1 MPSSDMTPAML
12 HACVIVGVVRTAPPD
27 LRDGVR
33 WLNAGHSAA
42 LVGDSFEHVRDAAL
56 RLAPMGSDG
65 APGNVAVHRT
75 GLQQE
80 AHYEWLLV
88 AENFIS
94 CSAHAADDGSVIHV
108 WSGVSDDMELMAS
121 LSAAT
126 GIPAARFSLHSLEGT
141 ADGTL
146 AAQAACAA
154 VELMRACGQP
164 VSVDGFWVFAQ
175 PGTATVSVGATLD
188 QGGSLLEWAYVAR
201 TTDSSPGVPANEP
214 GLYQSFFTSTRI
226 DHSAGI
232 IPPLAHTFA
241 RESFIDEI
249 ARKNER
255 DPLAFRIDHLDPVSD
270 GGARDLIRSVA
281 ERAVWQ
287 PIEKARKPGFSG
299 RGRGFAFDKP
309 ESDTPEIPAYSA
321 WIVDLDVDRTTGDV
335 AIRRVVAGRASGRRG
350 LASLSGLPARQ
361 IADAVSNAMG
371 LRLSAHPSHDETAGE
386 QALSHELAAVPQQA
400 GEVAPAPSGV
410 DAMQASSPAVA
421 AIANALYDATGV
433 RFRAPPFTPERVRAT
448 LGAAGIPARARRS
461 IWKVLAAGGIG
472 GLIGLACSVWPSR
485 APIAPIERPASST
498 WSAATIARGRSIAAA
513 ADCAV
518 CHTVPGGASNA
529 GGLGLATPFGTV
541 YTTNL
546 TPDEKTGIG
555 NWSFAAF
562 NRALR
567 EGISR
572 DGRHLYPAFPY
583 TAFTKMSE
591 ADMTAL
597 YAYLMSQ
604 PAVASVVPETRLP
617 FPLNQRGLVA
627 GWNAL
632 YLKQG
637 EFKPDPARSA
647 EWNRGAYLVD
657 GVGHCSACHSPRN
670 ALGAERGGRLY
681 LGGGEA
687 EGWVAPSLV
696 ASSRAP
702 VKWTEQALFDYLK
715 SGFSPEHGVA
725 AGPMAP
731 VVAGL
736 STLPEADVRA
746 IAHYIASLSPA
757 VPASAVITPQQANEA
772 HAIRVQGLDH
782 GRRIFEGACA
792 VCHSATGGVGNFGVR
807 PLMSLNT
814 SVSETTPDNLL
825 HVIQHGI
832 DAPATDALG
841 YMPSFKESFDDRQI
855 ADLAAY
861 IRARFAPGEAPWKD
875 LARASARVRSISQ

>member
-1 MPSSDMTPAML
+1 MPSSGVTLTGKML
-12 HACVIVGVVRTAPPD
+12 HACVVLNAAGTALPD
-27 LRDGVR
+27 LPDGVR
-33 WLNAGHSAA
+33 WLNAGHAAA
-42 LVGDSFEHVRDAAL
+42 LVGDSFERVRDAAL
-56 RLAPMGSDG
+56 KLAPLAGIV
-65 APGNVAVHRT
+65 PVLHT

-80 AHYEWLLV
+80 AQYEWPLV
-88 AENFIS
+88 AENFIP
-94 CSAHAADDGSVIHV
+94 CSAGAAADGNVIHV
-108 WSGVSDDMELMAS
+108 WSGVSDHAELLTS
-121 LSAAT
+121 LGAAT
-126 GIPAARFSLHSLEGT
+126 GFPPARFVLHALEET
-141 ADGTL
+141 ADNAL
-146 AAQAACAA
+146 VINAACVA
-154 VELMRACGQP
+154 VKLTQACGQP
-164 VSVDGFWVFAQ
+164 VSVGGFFAAAR
-175 PGTATVSVGATLD
+175 PGTAIVSVGASLD
-188 QGGSLLEWAYVAR
+188 QQGSLLEWAYVAR
-201 TTDSSPGVPANEP
+201 TADSSPDVSENDP
-214 GLYQSFFTSTRI
+214 GLYQSLQASTRI
-226 DHSAGI
+226 DKSASI

-241 RESFIDEI
+241 RESFIDEL
-249 ARKNER
+249 ARENQL
-255 DPLAFRIDHLDPVSD
+255 DPLAFRIDHLDPLGAD
-270 GGARDLIRSVA
+270 GARELIRSVA

-287 PIEKARKPGFSG
+287 PIGRARKPGFSG
-299 RGRGFAFDKP
+299 RGRGFAFDRLT
-309 ESDTPEIPAYSA
+309 SDTPQIPAYSA

-335 AIRRVVAGRASGRRG
+335 AVRRVVAGRASGRRG
-350 LASLSGLPARQ
+350 LRGLPARQ
-361 IADAVSNAMG
+361 IADAVSNAIG
-371 LRLSAHPSHDETAGE
+371 LRLSANPSHDETMGGI
-386 QALSHELAAVPQQA
+386 ALSHELSSAPQKTA
-400 GEVAPAPSGV
+400 EVATAQ
-410 DAMQASSPAVA
+410 AMQASSPAAA

-448 LGAAGIPARARRS
+448 LGAAGISARKRRS
-461 IWKVLAAGGIG
+461 MWKWLAAGGVG
-472 GLIGLACSVWPSR
+472 GLIGLACSLWPSR
-485 APIAPIERPASST
+485 TPIAPIERPAAST
-498 WSAATIARGRSIAAA
+498 WSAATIERGRLIATA

-518 CHTVPGGASNA
+518 CHTVPGGAINA
-529 GGLGLATPFGTV
+529 GGLGLATPFGTI

-562 NRALR
+562 DRAMR

-572 DGRHLYPAFPY
+572 DGHRLYPAFPY
-583 TAFTKMSE
+583 TAFTKMSD

-604 PAVASVVPETRLP
+604 PAVASVTPQTHLP
-617 FPLNQRGLVA
+617 FPLNHRELVA

-632 YLKQG
+632 YLRQG

-647 EWNRGAYLVD
+647 QWNRGAYLVE

-681 LGGGEA
+681 LSGGEA

-702 VKWTEQALFDYLK
+702 VKWTEPALFDYLK

-757 VPASAVITPQQANEA
+757 APANPAVTTQN
-772 HAIRVQGLDH
+772 AIRVQGLDN

-814 SVSETTPDNLL
+814 SVSETLPDNLL

-841 YMPSFKESFDDRQI
+841 YMPGFKDSFDDGQI

-861 IRARFAPGEAPWKD
+861 IRAQFAPGEAPWKD
-875 LARASARVRSISQ
+875 LAQASARVRGIDQ